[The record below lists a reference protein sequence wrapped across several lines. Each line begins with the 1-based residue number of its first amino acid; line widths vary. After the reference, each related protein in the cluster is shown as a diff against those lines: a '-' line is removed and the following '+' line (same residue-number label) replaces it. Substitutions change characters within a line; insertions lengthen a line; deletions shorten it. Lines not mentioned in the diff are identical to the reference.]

1 MALGQVTGIETR
13 ESSFSEKV
21 REALKSAKYGQTVK
35 ITWSP
40 EVETSAKLMPLKS
53 KRDAFAA
60 LLLAHREKTKI
71 NGKAVNLSDAQQIDL
86 VNAVKQM
93 DADRIV
99 IVRAAM
105 NSEANKHRASANAFA
120 QSLPNTTIKT
130 GTETNVDPQDCR
142 FTFTVSRKLT
152 SVESADSI
160 LAQFAAEGAPKA

>member
-1 MALGQVTGIETR
+1 MALGQISGIETR

-21 REALKSAKYGQTVK
+21 REALKNAKYGQTVR

-40 EVETSAKLMPLKS
+40 DPEVSAKLMPLKS

-71 NGKAVNLSDAQQIDL
+71 NGKAVNLTDAQQVDL
-86 VNAVKQM
+86 VSAVKQLDM
-93 DADRIV
+93 DRIV

-105 NSEANKHRASANAFA
+105 NSEANKHRASANSFA

-130 GTETNVDPQDCR
+130 GTATSVDPSDCR
-142 FTFTVSRKLT
+142 FTFEVVRKLT
-152 SVESADSI
+152 SVESASSI
-160 LAQFAAEGAPKA
+160 LAQYEVETPKA